1 MTAARARVDSRV
13 PPDILLGT
21 KRKGAV
27 LKSWAKTRTDRR
39 GKAMAADPARHCR
52 FLLFLHPSY
61 GDRPVGLIKVVAP
74 GHGNGVSGSGRPVDR
89 ASLCA

>member
-1 MTAARARVDSRV
+1 MWPWRRGYWATLGAAVTAARARVDSRV

-52 FLLFLHPSY
+52 FLLSLHPSY
-61 GDRPVGLIKVVAP
+61 GDRLG
-74 GHGNGVSGSGRPVDR
+74 
-89 ASLCA
+89 